1 MRQIGIAHGFLEVD
15 VSDDAL
21 GDVRRGT
28 EHLSIAVDCG
38 A

>member
-1 MRQIGIAHGFLEVD
+1 MNATGVAHGFLEVD

-28 EHLSIAVDCG
+28 AHLQKLKGCA
-38 A
+38 